1 MRRTHEPTDRHP
13 LATADEAANTVR
25 GGAAYMADVERRLAP
40 YFERAE
46 PRRRAM
52 AYLRGLLSP
61 AERKNS
67 WQLAESSGDATP
79 YGLQHL
85 LRRALW
91 DPEAVRDELRTYVM
105 EHLGDTNAVL
115 VIEETGFL
123 KKGHHS
129 AGVARQYSGTAGRID
144 NCQIG
149 VFVAYASCHG
159 QALLDRE
166 LYLPTAWT
174 DDPRRCRQA
183 GIPEGRRFATKP
195 QLAQAML
202 QRVLAAG
209 VPARWVAG
217 DSVYGDDRRL
227 RMRLEAHPQ
236 AYVLAV
242 SGKEYVWL
250 DWHQRQVKTVLAA
263 LPEGGWSRLSAGN
276 GTKGPRWYDWR
287 WLSLAEPLEPGWGR
301 WLLVRRSLSNPRELQ
316 AYVVFAPQDTLL
328 EVVVRVAGARWTI
341 ESSFEAGKS
350 EVGLDHYEVRSW
362 TGWYRHITLAMW
374 ALALLTV
381 LRAGAIAVAALKK
394 SLPPPRHPSSLAAF
408 KAGRGLRSP

>member
-1 MRRTHEPTDRHP
+1 MQRTVDLTDVQP
-13 LATADEAANTVR
+13 PSTTDEAASAVR
-25 GGAAYMADVERRLAP
+25 GGNAYLADVERRLAP

-46 PRRRAM
+46 PRQRAM

-67 WQLAESSGDATP
+67 WQLAEVGGDATP

-91 DPEAVRDELRTYVM
+91 NPEAVRDELRTYII
-105 EHLGDTNAVL
+105 EHLRDTDAVL
-115 VIEETGFL
+115 VIDETGFL
-123 KKGHHS
+123 KKGRHS

-149 VFVAYASCHG
+149 VFVAYASRHG
-159 QALLDRE
+159 QVLLDRE
-166 LYLPTAWT
+166 LYLPKEWT
-174 DDPRRCRQA
+174 DDPGRCRQA
-183 GIPEGRRFATKP
+183 GIPEERRFATKP

-209 VPARWVAG
+209 VPARWVTG

-227 RMRLEAHPQ
+227 RMGLEAQPH

-250 DWHQRQVKTVLAA
+250 DWHQRRVNTVLAA
-263 LPEGGWSRLSAGN
+263 LPEDGWSRLSAGD
-276 GTKGPRWYDWR
+276 GSKGPRWYDWQ
-287 WLSLAEPLEPGWGR
+287 WLPLAEPLEPGWCR
-301 WLLVRRSLSNPRELQ
+301 WLLVRRCINDPRELQ
-316 AYVVFAPQDTLL
+316 AYVVFAPQDTSL
-328 EVVVRVAGARWTI
+328 EEAVRVAGTRWTI
-341 ESSFEAGKS
+341 ESCFEAGKS

-381 LRAGAIAVAALKK
+381 LRAGAMAVAALKK
-394 SLPPPRHPSSLAAF
+394 SLPPPQHPSSLAAF
-408 KAGRGLRSP
+408 KASRGLRSP